1 MNRVLITGITGYIG
15 SHLARRLLPDWEVC
29 GLIREPLNLEYI
41 SDISSQ
47 IEMFRYDGAYDSM
60 NAALEACRPDL
71 VFHLA
76 TYYTGSHSGEHIQK
90 LLDSNISM
98 GLHLLE
104 AMSKHAVPALVYA
117 STVMAHYQGE
127 EYRPVNLYA
136 ATKQAFSDLLAY
148 YTDAGLLCAVTLV
161 LSDTYGPGDHRPK
174 ILNLIRKAA
183 QSGEK
188 IALSTGEQ
196 DYDVVYI
203 DDVVRAFRMAGE
215 QLLEGKLQG
224 GTFQVVPEISF
235 TLRET
240 TEKMLQVNNLTV
252 NAGWGERQPAA
263 REIKKAVRIYPNLP
277 EWKAEV
283 PLRDGLKRLGE
294 RDVSDGA

>member
-1 MNRVLITGITGYIG
+1 MKRVLITGITGYIG
-15 SHLARRLLPDWEVC
+15 SRLAQKLLPDWEVC
-29 GLIREPLNLEYI
+29 GLVREPLNLEYI
-41 SDISSQ
+41 SDIAPQ
-47 IEMFRYDGAYDSM
+47 IEMFRYDGTYDSM
-60 NAALEACRPDL
+60 NAALEACQPDL
-71 VFHLA
+71 VYHLA
-76 TYYTGSHSGEHIQK
+76 TYYTGGHSAEHIQK

-104 AMSKHAVPALVYA
+104 AMSEHAVPALVYA

-148 YTDAGLLCAVTLV
+148 YVDAGLLRTVTLV

-188 IALSTGEQ
+188 MALSTGEQ

-203 DDVVRAFRMAGE
+203 DDVVSAFRLAGE
-215 QLLEGKLQG
+215 QLLQGKYQNSI
-224 GTFQVVPEISF
+224 FQIVPNCPL

-240 TEKMLQVNNLTV
+240 VEKMLQVNNLTL
-252 NAGWGERQPAA
+252 NAGWGERQPAE
-263 REIKKAVRIYPNLP
+263 REMKKAVRIYPNLP

-283 PLRDGLKRLGE
+283 PLRNGLKRLVE
-294 RDVSDGA
+294 RDVNDGA